1 MTKIILSSASP
12 RRREIL
18 TLLQIPFDAV
28 VSNFD
33 EGSLHHEDPSL
44 RVRELARGKALEVSG
59 RFPERFVLG
68 ADTVV
73 HIDGKILEKPADRDE
88 ARTML
93 QRLSGREH
101 EVHTG
106 VSLVR
111 GGEELGQ
118 EVVLTRVRFRPLA
131 ETEIE
136 AYLDTG
142 DSFDKAGA
150 YGIQSPGA
158 RLVEGIA
165 GCFYNVAGL
174 PVAATLRLL
183 AIGGMA

>member
-1 MTKIILSSASP
+1 MITLVLASASP

-18 TLLQIPFDAV
+18 STLQIPFEAV
-28 VSNFD
+28 VSHFD
-33 EGSLHHEDPSL
+33 ESSLQHADPAL
-44 RVRELARGKALEVSG
+44 RVRDLSRGKAEEVSRRMPG
-59 RFPERFVLG
+59 RFVLG

-73 HIDGKILEKPADRDE
+73 HLDGRILEKPIDRED

-93 QRLSGREH
+93 QALSGRAH
-101 EVHTG
+101 DVHTG

-111 GGEELGQ
+111 DGTEIGHET
-118 EVVLTRVRFRPLA
+118 VRTRVWFR
-131 ETEIE
+131 EIGASELE

-142 DSFDKAGA
+142 DSMDKAGA

-158 RLVEGIA
+158 RLVEKID

-183 AIGGMA
+183 ALGGMA